1 MEGDMREIILVGAPW
16 CGVCKAMGGWFL
28 SVDWPGVT
36 LRYVDIE
43 DPLEA
48 ERLTLEGVNVS
59 SLPTVLFKEDRQIIQ
74 TITGAMSRHDLEGTI
89 MSLWPDAFEG
99 KLSFMTDLIVGG
111 PSVSVDD
118 LIYA

>member
-1 MEGDMREIILVGAPW
+1 MREIILVGAPW

-43 DPLEA
+43 DPLEV
-48 ERLTLEGVNVS
+48 ETLAADGVNVS
-59 SLPTVLFKEDRQIIQ
+59 SLPTVLFREDQQIIQ
-74 TITGAMSRHDLEGTI
+74 MITGAMSRHDLESTI
-89 MSLWPDAFEG
+89 TSLWPDAFEG
-99 KLSFMTDLIVGG
+99 KLGFMADLIVDG
-111 PSVSVDD
+111 PSVSVDE

>member
-1 MEGDMREIILVGAPW
+1 MREIILVGAPW

-43 DPLEA
+43 DPLEVD
-48 ERLTLEGVNVS
+48 RLTADGVNVS
-59 SLPTVLFKEDRQIIQ
+59 SLPTVLFREDQRIIQ
-74 TITGAMSRHDLEGTI
+74 TITGAMSQHDLEGTI
-89 MSLWPDAFEG
+89 TSLWPDVFEG
-99 KLSFMTDLIVGG
+99 KLSFMAGLIAGG

-118 LIYA
+118 LLYA